1 MAFLKKNLVLVNQ
14 SGVPGSPKM
23 WIYNTTDTIAD
34 VNTAD
39 YFLNANDI
47 LTVNDV
53 ILVVSSTG
61 GTPVHS
67 FVIVNAVSS
76 STVDVSDGLTI
87 TATDS
92 D

>member
-14 SGVPGSPKM
+14 SGVPGSPKIWM
-23 WIYNTTDTIAD
+23 YNTTDTIAD

-39 YFLNANDI
+39 YFLTANDI
-47 LTVNDV
+47 LTKND
-53 ILVVSSTG
+53 IIFVVSSTG
-61 GTPVHS
+61 SSAVHS
-67 FVIVNAVSS
+67 IAIVNAASS
-76 STVDVSDGLTI
+76 STVDISDGLTI

>member
-1 MAFLKKNLVLVNQ
+1 MAFAKKNLVLVSEN
-14 SGVPGSPKM
+14 GVPGCPKL
-23 WIYNTTDTIAD
+23 WIYNSTDAIAD
-34 VNTAD
+34 INTAD
-39 YFLNANDI
+39 YFLTANDV
-47 LTVNDV
+47 LAVNDV

-67 FVIVNAVSS
+67 LVIVNAVSS
-76 STVDVSDGLTI
+76 STVDISDGLTI